1 MSVKQPF
8 KWRVFIS
15 AGLLL
20 TFLVMLVSGVV
31 LFISPP
37 GRVANWSDWRLF
49 GLTKNAWQNQHSVFG
64 FAFIILSIFHLFV
77 INWKAFFSYI
87 KSKASKGVNNPAEL
101 AASLVLFAALA
112 VGTFWHLPPFE
123 QIIALGE
130 RASASWEKN
139 TGAPPVP
146 HAETLSLDELGK
158 LPQVGISGP
167 EIVKRLQTTG
177 MKVRDTKQTLQ
188 EIAADN
194 GTEVQRLYDII
205 VPVKRSGGLGEGR
218 GWGRKT
224 LGEAAEAA
232 GVSPF
237 ALQQALKQQG
247 IEAAPDERISDIAS
261 KNGLDTPELVRR
273 INAMTEKR

>member
-1 MSVKQPF
+1 MTVKQSF

-15 AGLLL
+15 AGLVL
-20 TFLVMLVSGVV
+20 TFIVMFISGVV

-37 GRVANWSDWRLF
+37 GRVANWTNWNLL
-49 GLTKNAWQNQHSVFG
+49 GLTKTGWQNQHIIFG

-77 INWKAFFSYI
+77 INWKAFLSYI
-87 KSKASKGVNNPAEL
+87 KSKASKGVNSPAEL
-101 AASLVLFAALA
+101 AASMLLFVVLG

-130 RASASWEKN
+130 QLSGSWEKK
-139 TGAPPVP
+139 TGTPPVP

-158 LPQVGISGP
+158 LPQVNQPGS
-167 EIVKRLQTTG
+167 ELLKKLQSAG
-177 MKVRDTKQTLQ
+177 LKVRDTRQTLL
-188 EIAADN
+188 EIASEN
-194 GTEVQRLYDII
+194 GAEVQRLYDIL
-205 VPVKRSGGLGEGR
+205 VPAKRSGGLGEGG

-232 GVSPF
+232 GVTPI

-247 IEAAPDERISDIAS
+247 IEAAPDERIADIAS
-261 KNGLDTPELVRR
+261 KNGLNTPELIQR
-273 INAMTEKR
+273 INVMTEKR